1 LTEVPIKSSNANLFI
16 ISSVAGGG
24 KSTLIGKLLTEFPF
38 LKFSISSTTRKPR
51 KGDIPGIS
59 YNFLSVEEFEKG
71 ISNNQFL
78 EWAKVH
84 GNYYGTPRNYIES
97 AIRNNQNII
106 LDIDVQGARLVK
118 EQLPNSK
125 SIFILPPSE
134 EIWIQRLIGRG
145 SDDEESIQRRIENG
159 RKELLEKDQFDY
171 QIVNDD
177 LETALQELISII
189 RPNIA

>member
-1 LTEVPIKSSNANLFI
+1 MTEVPIKRCNANLFI